1 MTISTTTARVAYTG
15 DGSTTAFAVP
25 FYFLANADLDVY
37 QAGTLKTITT
47 HYTVTGAGVEAGGTV
62 TFGTAPA
69 LGDSV
74 VIVRDTALTQAT
86 DYPPNDP
93 FPAASHERA
102 LDKLTMIAQR
112 NRDLIDRSFRL
123 PDDDVS
129 GASTELPT
137 PEALGVIGW
146 NSAADALVNYDAASL
161 AGAVAAVDWIVDTFN
176 GTGAQTAF
184 TLTRD
189 PGVAANC
196 DVSISGVTQVPGVDF
211 TVASTTLTFNAA
223 PASGTGNICVRYGSA
238 LPAAASV
245 PVDGVATASIQDSAV
260 TTDKIA
266 ADAVTVAKIADAELK
281 ALAGLT
287 SAANKVPRFTGS
299 GTADLLD
306 FKDEDDMASDSAT
319 AVPSQQ
325 SVKAYVDVSVAAAAG
340 TVVQVVEAT
349 PYTTYGNTAV
359 NIPNDDTIPQS
370 GEGAEWNTVAITPT
384 NASNRLVIEALFD
397 FVSGTSS
404 SDLIAALFQD
414 AGANAIAVASTLG
427 SNGGGGQLAL
437 RHEMAAGG
445 TSATTF
451 KLRAGAGTS
460 GTMYVNGASGG
471 RKFGGISAVRLRV
484 TEIKG

>member
-37 QAGTLKTITT
+37 QDGTLKTITT

-69 LGDSV
+69 LDESV

-102 LDKLTMIAQR
+102 LDRLTMIAQR

-123 PDDDVS
+123 SDDDVS

-146 NSAADALVNYDAASL
+146 NAAGTALVNYDAESL
-161 AGAVAAVDWIVDTFN
+161 AGAVAAVDWIVDTFS

-196 DVSISGVTQVPGVDF
+196 DVSISGVTQTPGVDF
-211 TVASTTLTFNAA
+211 TVSSTTLTFTAA
-223 PASGTGNICVRYGSA
+223 PASGTGNVCVRYGSS

-245 PVDGVATASIQDSAV
+245 PVDGVATASIQAGAV
-260 TTDKIA
+260 TTPKIA
-266 ADAVTVAKIADAELK
+266 DVAVTTAKIADEAVTQAKVDPTYEAKLIK
-281 ALAGLT
+281 SDTDTTLTAGY
-287 SAANKVPRFTGS
+287 A
-299 GTADLLD
+299 
-306 FKDEDDMASDSAT
+306 
-319 AVPSQQ
+319 
-325 SVKAYVDVSVAAAAG
+325 
-340 TVVQVVEAT
+340 AT
-349 PYTTYGNTAV
+349 PYNAGTKSSGTLTPDEANGNFQYYT
-359 NIPNDDTIPQS
+359 N
-370 GEGAEWNTVAITPT
+370 GGAHTLDPPTNNCTLIIQITNNGSAGAIT
-384 NASNRLVIEALFD
+384 
-397 FVSGTSS
+397 
-404 SDLIAALFQD
+404 
-414 AGANAIAVASTLG
+414 
-427 SNGGGGQLAL
+427 
-437 RHEMAAGG
+437 
-445 TSATTF
+445 
-451 KLRAGAGTS
+451 TS
-460 GTMYVNGASGG
+460 GFTKVTGTAPGTTNGDDFLAYITKINGFSHL
-471 RKFGGISAVRLRV
+471 AWQALQ
-484 TEIKG
+484 